1 MKRTTVILLLFVVG
15 LLSAFPQTVIT
26 GTVRD
31 KQKEPV
37 PFVTVTMQAKGK
49 SAIVGFASTDEA
61 GRYRLT
67 FDGTADSLTVAVRGM
82 MIETT
87 TRTVPNRSTTLDFTV
102 AEKENQLKEV
112 KVTATPVRRSND
124 TLTYVVGSYAGQSDR
139 TIEDVLKKMPGI
151 DVSASGA
158 ITYNG
163 KAINKFYI
171 EDLDMLG
178 GRYNLATRNIEAKD
192 VASVQVYENHQPI
205 KAESIFSDQ
214 AAINLRLKDSAK
226 GIWAVQALAGL
237 GYKPV
242 LYNAELTTMQFA
254 RNRQHIS
261 TYKGNNSGHT
271 ADEELLKH
279 YDSGAALP
287 QTGSMLSVT
296 QPGTPNVEKKRYTDN
311 LTNSVS
317 ANQLVKVKETELTAN
332 INFYNERLDKE
343 GYSSFTQYLPDAVT
357 PLVIE
362 ETTNNTSKENNLDVT
377 LGVQTNKEMEYL
389 RNSLNVKSS
398 WNKTYTHLVS
408 PDCGNYQHLDQ
419 PYFSINNE
427 LSMMKRISKHLFR
440 VRFDVAYNDRP
451 HELRISPAYYFSPDS
466 LQSLSQEVV
475 QKNITA
481 NLRTSYGLSTG
492 RFTLNYTP
500 RISIDLRKLTSEL
513 TGTDHADNYIPA
525 ADSMRNDLWYNSYQ
539 IGVDQD
545 YTYKN
550 GNKARVRLTIPTYLS
565 IISNKDRLA
574 AHTVRSA
581 LPLGSSK
588 NYSRWIVCPSLT
600 ADYSFSPSFKAVA
613 NGYYRKSYGNMNDA
627 YKGYVLQSYR
637 NLLRNTTDRLFESSG
652 SGGRMGLEYRD
663 VIRMLF
669 FNVGGSYQHSR
680 KNLLYGYNYDG
691 IVGTKIM
698 LDQPTSTDTYS
709 LFAGAS
715 KTLSLWHTKLEAS
728 AGWNRGKSELLL
740 QNVIQPFHT
749 RSYSVGAT
757 INTTPCQYINIAF
770 SFAWMKNE
778 QWVANGGEA
787 LPDLCTHT
795 HNGKVWIFPTEK
807 LSINL
812 NVNYQHFIET
822 SVPNIVFADVLIR
835 YACKTTDYE
844 LECNNL
850 FNAKRYVSTVHSGM
864 STSIS
869 SCSLRPLSILL
880 KVRFKIK

>member
-1 MKRTTVILLLFVVG
+1 MKRATAVLLLLVVG
-15 LLSAFPQTVIT
+15 FLSAFSQTVIT

-37 PFVTVTMQAKGK
+37 PFVTVTVQAKGE
-49 SAIVGFASTDEA
+49 SSIAGFASTDEA

-67 FDGTADSLTVAVRGM
+67 FDGSADSLTVTVRGM

-87 TRTVPNRSTTLDFTV
+87 TRTVPNCSTTLDFTV
-102 AEKENQLKEV
+102 NEKANQLKEV

-124 TLTYVVGSYAGQSDR
+124 TLTYVVGSFAGQSDR

-151 DVSASGA
+151 DISSSGT
-158 ITYNG
+158 ISYNG

-242 LYNAELTTMQFA
+242 LYNAELTAMQFA

-317 ANQLVKVKETELTAN
+317 ANQLVKIKETELTAN
-332 INFYNERLDKE
+332 INFYNERMDKE

-408 PDCGNYQHLDQ
+408 PDGRNYQHLDQ
-419 PYFSINNE
+419 PYFSISNE
-427 LSMMKRISKHLFR
+427 LSMMKRISKYLFR
-440 VRFDVAYNDRP
+440 VRLDVAYNDRP
-451 HELRISPAYYFSPDS
+451 HELRINPAYYFSPDS

-481 NLRTSYGLSTG
+481 NLRTSYGLSAG

-545 YTYKN
+545 YIYKN
-550 GNKARVRLTIPTYLS
+550 SNKVRVRLTIPTYLS
-565 IISNKDRLA
+565 IISNNDRLV
-574 AHTVRSA
+574 AHTV
-581 LPLGSSK
+581 
-588 NYSRWIVCPSLT
+588 NYSRWIICPSLT

-669 FNVGGSYQHSR
+669 FNVGSSYQHSR

-757 INTTPCQYINIAF
+757 INTTPCQYFNIAY

-812 NVNYQHFIET
+812 NVDYQHFNEV
-822 SVPNIVFADVLIR
+822 SAPNIVFADALIR
-835 YACKTTDYE
+835 YACKTTDWE

-864 STSIS
+864 STSINS
-869 SCSLRPLSILL
+869 HDLRPLSILL

>member
-1 MKRTTVILLLFVVG
+1 MKHTIAFLLLLVVD
-15 LLSAFPQTVIT
+15 LLAAYSQTVIT
-26 GTVRD
+26 GTVSD

-37 PFVTVTMQAKGK
+37 PFVTVTMQAKGE
-49 SAIVGFASTDEA
+49 STIAGFASTDEA

-67 FDGTADSLTVAVRGM
+67 FDGTADSLTVTVRGM

-87 TRTVPNRSTTLDFTV
+87 MRTVPNRSTTLDFTV
-102 AEKENQLKEV
+102 AEKANQLKEV

-124 TLTYVVGSYAGQSDR
+124 TLTYVVGSFAGQSDR

-151 DVSASGA
+151 GVSASGA

-226 GIWAVQALAGL
+226 GIWAIQALAGL

-242 LYNAELTTMQFA
+242 LYKAELTAMQFA

-287 QTGSMLSVT
+287 QTGSMLSVS
-296 QPGTPNVEKKRYTDN
+296 QPSTPNVEKKRYTDN

-317 ANQLVKVKETELTAN
+317 VNQLVKVKETELTAN
-332 INFYNERLDKE
+332 INFHNERLDRE
-343 GYSSFTQYLPDAVT
+343 GYMSFTQYLPDAAT

-362 ETTNNTSKENNLDVT
+362 ETTSNTAKENNLDVT
-377 LGVQTNKEMEYL
+377 LGVQTNKDLEYL

-408 PDCGNYQHLDQ
+408 PDGRNYQHLDQ
-419 PYFSINNE
+419 PYFSISNE

-440 VRFDVAYNDRP
+440 VRFDVAYNNCP
-451 HELRISPAYYFSPDS
+451 YELRISPAYYFGSDS
-466 LQSLSQEVV
+466 LQMLSQEVT
-475 QKNITA
+475 QKHITA
-481 NLRTSYGLSTG
+481 NLRTSYGLTAG
-492 RFTLNYTP
+492 NFMLNYTP
-500 RISIDLRKLTSEL
+500 RLSMDMRKLTSAL
-513 TGTDHADNYIPA
+513 TATDRLGNVIPA

-539 IGVDQD
+539 VGIDQD
-545 YTYKN
+545 YTYKK
-550 GNKARVRLTIPTYLS
+550 GNTLRMRLIIPTYLS
-565 IISNKDRLA
+565 IISNDDRLA
-574 AHTVRSA
+574 GKSI
-581 LPLGSSK
+581 
-588 NYSRWIVCPSLT
+588 NYYRWIVNPTLT
-600 ADYSFSPSFKAVA
+600 ADYSFTPSFKAVA
-613 NGYYRKSYGNMNDA
+613 NGYYRKSYGNMSDA
-627 YKGYVLQSYR
+627 YKGYILQSYR
-637 NLLRNTTDRLFESSG
+637 NLLRNTTDHLLESSG
-652 SGGRMGLEYRD
+652 SGARMGLEYRD

-669 FNVGGSYQHSR
+669 FNVSGGIQHSH

-691 IVGTKIM
+691 IVGVKTT
-698 LDQPTSTDTYS
+698 LDQSTNADTYS

-728 AGWNRGKSELLL
+728 AGWSRGKSELLL
-740 QNVIQPFHT
+740 QDVIQPFHT
-749 RSYSVGAT
+749 KSYTVGASF
-757 INTTPCQYINIAF
+757 NATPCQYLNFAYPLPPRAWHNNI
-770 SFAWMKNE
+770 
-778 QWVANGGEA
+778 
-787 LPDLCTHT
+787 
-795 HNGKVWIFPTEK
+795 I
-807 LSINL
+807 
-812 NVNYQHFIET
+812 
-822 SVPNIVFADVLIR
+822 
-835 YACKTTDYE
+835 
-844 LECNNL
+844 
-850 FNAKRYVSTVHSGM
+850 
-864 STSIS
+864 
-869 SCSLRPLSILL
+869 
-880 KVRFKIK
+880 

>member
-1 MKRTTVILLLFVVG
+1 MKHTIAFILLLVVG
-15 LLSAFPQTVIT
+15 FLSAYSQTVIT

-31 KQKEPV
+31 KQKETV
-37 PFVTVTMQAKGK
+37 PFVTVTMQAKGE
-49 SAIVGFASTDEA
+49 STIAGFAPTDEA

-67 FDGTADSLTVAVRGM
+67 FDGTADSLTITVRGM

-87 TRTVPNRSTTLDFTV
+87 MRTIPNRSTTLDFTV
-102 AEKENQLKEV
+102 DEKANQLREV

-124 TLTYVVGSYAGQSDR
+124 TLTYVVGSFAGQSDR

-151 DVSASGA
+151 DVSSSGA

-226 GIWAVQALAGL
+226 GIWSVQTLAGL

-242 LYNAELTTMQFA
+242 LYNVELTAMQFA

-287 QTGSMLSVT
+287 QTGSMLSVS
-296 QPGTPNVEKKRYTDN
+296 QPSTPNLEKKRYTDN

-317 ANQLVKVKETELTAN
+317 VNQLVKIKDTELTAN
-332 INFYNERLDKE
+332 INFHNERLDRE
-343 GYSSFTQYLPDAVT
+343 GYMSFTQYLPDAAT

-362 ETTNNTSKENNLDVT
+362 ETTCNTAKENNLDVT
-377 LGVQTNKEMEYL
+377 LGVQTNKDLEYL

-398 WNKTYTHLVS
+398 WSETFTHLNANE
-408 PDCGNYQHLDQ
+408 GNYQHLDN
-419 PYFSINNE
+419 PYFSVSND
-427 LSMMKRISKHLFR
+427 LSMMKRWGRHLFR
-440 VRFDVAYNDRP
+440 SHFDVAYNNRP
-451 HELRISPAYYFSPDS
+451 HELRVSPAYYFGSDS
-466 LQSLSQEVV
+466 LQMLSQEVT
-475 QKNITA
+475 QKYITA
-481 NLRTSYGLSTG
+481 NFRTSYGLTAG
-492 RFTLNYTP
+492 NFTLNYTP
-500 RISIDLRKLTSEL
+500 RLSMDLRKLTSAL
-513 TGTDHADNYIPA
+513 TATDHLGSYIPA

-539 IGVDQD
+539 VGIDQD
-545 YTYKN
+545 YTYKK
-550 GNKARVRLTIPTYLS
+550 GNTLRMRLMIPTYLS
-565 IISNKDRLA
+565 IITNDDRLA
-574 AHTVRSA
+574 GNSISH
-581 LPLGSSK
+581 
-588 NYSRWIVCPSLT
+588 YRWIINPTLT
-600 ADYSFSPSFKAVA
+600 TDYSFTPSFKAVA
-613 NGYYRKSYGNMNDA
+613 NGYYRKSYGNMSDA
-627 YKGYVLQSYR
+627 YKGYILQSYR
-637 NLLRNTTDRLFESSG
+637 NLLRNTTDHLQESSG
-652 SGGRMGLEYRD
+652 SGARMGLEYRD

-669 FNVGGSYQHSR
+669 FNVSGGIQHSH

-691 IVGTKIM
+691 IVGVKTT
-698 LDQPTSTDTYS
+698 LDQSTNADTYS

-749 RSYSVGAT
+749 KSYT
-757 INTTPCQYINIAF
+757 IGTSLNTTPCQYLNLAY
-770 SFAWMKNE
+770 SFAWMRTE
-778 QWVANGGEA
+778 QWVANSDETLPA
-787 LPDLCTHT
+787 LLTHS

-807 LSINL
+807 LSINF
-812 NVNYQHFIET
+812 NVDYQYFNET
-822 SVPNIVFADVLIR
+822 TAPNIVFADALIR
-835 YACKTTDYE
+835 YAYKTTEWE
-844 LECNNL
+844 LECSNL
-850 FNAKRYVSTVHSGM
+850 FNARRYVSTVHSGM
-864 STSIS
+864 STSINS
-869 SCSLRPLSILL
+869 HDLRPLSVLL
-880 KVRFKIK
+880 KVRFKLL

>member
-1 MKRTTVILLLFVVG
+1 MKRATAVLLLLVVG
-15 LLSAFPQTVIT
+15 LLSASSQTVIT

-31 KQKEPV
+31 KQEEPV
-37 PFVTVTMQAKGK
+37 PFVTVTMQAKGE
-49 SAIVGFASTDEA
+49 SAIVGFTSTDEA

-67 FDGTADSLTVAVRGM
+67 FDGTADSLTFTVRGM

-87 TRTVPNRSTTLDFTV
+87 TRTVPNRSTTLDFAVT
-102 AEKENQLKEV
+102 EKANQLKEV

-124 TLTYVVGSYAGQSDR
+124 TLTYVVGSFAEQSDR

-151 DVSASGA
+151 DISSSGT
-158 ITYNG
+158 ISYNG

-237 GYKPV
+237 GYKPI
-242 LYNAELTTMQFA
+242 LYNAELTAMQFA

-279 YDSGAALP
+279 YDSGAAFP

-317 ANQLVKVKETELTAN
+317 ANQLVKIKETELTAN

-343 GYSSFTQYLPDAVT
+343 GYSSFTQYLPDAAT

-362 ETTNNTSKENNLDVT
+362 ETTSNTSKENNLDVT

-389 RNSLNVKSS
+389 RNSLNLKSS

-408 PDCGNYQHLDQ
+408 PDGRNYQHLDQ
-419 PYFSINNE
+419 PYFSISNE
-427 LSMMKRISKHLFR
+427 LSMMKRMGKHLFR
-440 VRFDVAYNDRP
+440 VRFDVAYNNRP
-451 HELRISPAYYFSPDS
+451 HELRVSPAYYFGSDS
-466 LQSLSQEVV
+466 LQMLSQEVT

-481 NLRTSYGLSTG
+481 NLRTSYGLTAG
-492 RFTLNYTP
+492 NFTLNYTP
-500 RISIDLRKLTSEL
+500 RLSMDLRKMASALTA
-513 TGTDHADNYIPA
+513 TDRLGNFIPA

-539 IGVDQD
+539 VGIDQD
-545 YTYKN
+545 YTYKK
-550 GNKARVRLTIPTYLS
+550 GNTLRMRLMIPTYLS
-565 IISNKDRLA
+565 VITNDNRLA
-574 AHTVRSA
+574 DNSVSY
-581 LPLGSSK
+581 L
-588 NYSRWIVCPSLT
+588 RWIVNPSLT
-600 ADYSFSPSFKAVA
+600 ADYSFTPSFKAVA
-613 NGYYRKSYGNMNDA
+613 NGYYRKSYGSMSDA
-627 YKGYVLQSYR
+627 YKGYILQSYR
-637 NLLRNTTDRLFESSG
+637 NLLRNTTDHLLESSG
-652 SGGRMGLEYRD
+652 SGARMGLEYRD
-663 VIRMLF
+663 VISMLF
-669 FNVGGSYQHSR
+669 FNVSGGIQHSH

-691 IVGTKIM
+691 IVGTKTT
-698 LDQPTSTDTYS
+698 LDQPTNADTYS

-728 AGWNRGKSELLL
+728 AGWSRGKSELLL
-740 QNVIQPFHT
+740 QDVIQPYHT
-749 RSYSVGAT
+749 KNYTVGASF
-757 INTTPCQYINIAF
+757 NTTPCQYLNLAY
-770 SFAWMKNE
+770 SFEWMKTE
-778 QWVANGGEA
+778 QWVANVDETQPA
-787 LPDLCTHT
+787 LLTHS

-807 LSINL
+807 LSINF
-812 NVNYQHFIET
+812 NVDYQYFNET
-822 SVPNIVFADVLIR
+822 SAPNIVFADALVR
-835 YACKTTDYE
+835 YTCKTTEWE
-844 LECNNL
+844 LECSNV
-850 FNAKRYVSTVHSGM
+850 FNARRYVSTVHSGM
-864 STSIS
+864 STSINS
-869 SCSLRPLSILL
+869 HDLRPLSVLL
-880 KVRFKIK
+880 KVRFKLL